1 MPVARALEIT
11 GLSRHDYYY
20 RPKPDR
26 KRPGRKP
33 STTTRHSTGG
43 GGGGDAEAEAVHVHT
58 EVSDADFAAVLRE
71 LCADPDLHYGYRT
84 MCKQLR
90 GLGYVINEK
99 KLYRLMKSLGLLHE
113 RRRPTSGK
121 RVQQRR
127 FEVDGPLQGLEMDIK
142 FIYVEEHRRHA
153 FALTVLDVFTR
164 EVLDHHLGYSITQA
178 DVRTMW
184 ARIIEG
190 HLQPA
195 DLLARGITVQI
206 RNDNDPRFKAKT
218 VQAFFADNHLAQ
230 VFTHVYTPQENGHI
244 ESFHAIL
251 GRGVGDRAFLTL
263 AQLQDFLTGFYE
275 KYNTIRLHGS
285 TAHLPPAVFR
295 QAWERGEVVVSID
308 KHKRQRFRLCVPYA
322 GILRGASGNTS
333 PRPLVAHNS

>member
-1 MPVARALEIT
+1 MREFSSLGMPVARALEIT
-11 GLSRHDYYY
+11 GPSRHEYYY

-26 KRPGRKP
+26 KPAGRKP
-33 STTTRHSTGG
+33 SATTRHTA
-43 GGGGDAEAEAVHVHT
+43 GDGAET
-58 EVSDADFAAVLRE
+58 ELDDEGFAAVVRE
-71 LCADPDLHYGYRT
+71 LCADPDLHYGYHT
-84 MCKQLR
+84 MGKQLR
-90 GLGYVINEK
+90 GLGYAINDK
-99 KLYRLMKSLGLLHE
+99 KLYRVMKHLGLLHE
-113 RRRPTSGK
+113 RRRPTTGK

-164 EVLDHHLGYSITQA
+164 EVLDHHLGSSITQA

-218 VQAFFADNHLAQ
+218 VQAFFAENHLDQ

-251 GRGVGDRAFLTL
+251 GRGVGDRAFPTLT
-263 AQLQDFLTGFYE
+263 QLQDFLTGFYE
-275 KYNTIRLHGS
+275 KYNTVRLHGS

-295 QAWERGEVVVSID
+295 REWERGHVLVTADE
-308 KHKRQRFRLCVPYA
+308 KQRQRFRLTVPYA
-322 GILRGASGNTS
+322 GLLSGASGNTS